1 MIKSDCILSSIKLH
15 GKDNRIFSYQLESQY
30 NLCGAEIRSIIKE
43 LRRSGEPIANSK
55 DGYYYARDINE
66 LKETLEDLRG
76 RATSMLNT
84 ASLMEKRFNNNKE
97 LSLFK
102 I

>member
-15 GKDNRIFSYQLESQY
+15 GKDNRIYSYQLESQY
-30 NLCGAEIRSIIKE
+30 NLTGAELRNIIKE

-55 DGYYYARDINE
+55 EGYYYARDINE

-76 RATSMLNT
+76 RALSMINT
-84 ASLMEKRFNNNKE
+84 ASLMEKRFITNKE
-97 LSLFK
+97 LSLF
-102 I
+102 

>member
-1 MIKSDCILSSIKLH
+1 MSKPDCILSSIKLH
-15 GKDNRIFSYQLESQY
+15 GKDNPIYSVQLEQHY
-30 NLCGAEIRSIIKE
+30 NLRGAEVRNIIRD